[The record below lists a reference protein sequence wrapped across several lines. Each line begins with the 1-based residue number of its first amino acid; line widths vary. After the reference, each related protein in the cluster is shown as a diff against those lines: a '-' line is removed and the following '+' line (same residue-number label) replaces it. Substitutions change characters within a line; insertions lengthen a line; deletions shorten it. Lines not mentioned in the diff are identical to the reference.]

1 MRRLKTPG
9 NPGGF
14 SLKYAIL
21 WQLFSLSLSERILS
35 SHVKRITSVH
45 NPVFAWAR
53 RLVDRPES
61 GEDGSLTV
69 FLEGEKLVNEAL
81 RSGARL
87 RGLFVVEGRE
97 NDWHAHEAL
106 VHVLTPDLMKRLSGI
121 ESHAPVAAAVAMPAV
136 QPLSETLSFAKTVVI
151 LDRVQDPGNV
161 GTIIR
166 SCEALGADALILL
179 RGSCSRGNMKVLRAA
194 MGSAFRLPVHLAVDP
209 ADLLAELGRAS
220 FVPLAT
226 AMDGRPIWEKP
237 LPTKAALFFGAE
249 GTGLDSV
256 LTAGCHETI
265 RIPMQG
271 PVESLNVAASV
282 AICLYER
289 FRSASDIAQST
300 SQTRYIKET
309 S

>member
-1 MRRLKTPG
+1 M
-9 NPGGF
+9 
-14 SLKYAIL
+14 
-21 WQLFSLSLSERILS
+21 
-35 SHVKRITSVH
+35 KRITSAH

-53 RLVDRPES
+53 RLLDRPES

-69 FLEGEKLVNEAL
+69 FLEGEKLVGEAL

-97 NDWHAHEAL
+97 SAWREHEAL

-121 ESHAPVAAAVAMPAV
+121 ESQAPVAAAVALPPV
-136 QPLSETLSFAKTVVI
+136 QPLSETLSRAKTVVI

-194 MGSAFRLPVHLAVDP
+194 MGSAFRLPVYPLSDP

-226 AMDGRPIWEKP
+226 AMNGRSIWEKP
-237 LPTKAALFFGAE
+237 LPVKSALFFGAE
-249 GTGLDSV
+249 GAGLDPA

-289 FRSASDIAQST
+289 VRSASDTVQST
-300 SQTRYIKET
+300 PQTRHTKEI

>member
-1 MRRLKTPG
+1 M
-9 NPGGF
+9 F
-14 SLKYAIL
+14 SS
-21 WQLFSLSLSERILS
+21 F
-35 SHVKRITSVH
+35 VKHITSAH
-45 NPVFAWAR
+45 NPVFTWAR
-53 RLVDRPES
+53 RLVERPEA
-61 GEDGSLTV
+61 GEDGTMTV
-69 FLEGEKLVNEAL
+69 LLEGEKLVLEAL

-97 NDWHAHEAL
+97 SDWQDHEAL
-106 VHVLTPDLMKRLSGI
+106 LHILTPELMKRLSGI
-121 ESHAPVAAAVAMPAV
+121 ESQTPVAAAVALPPV
-136 QPLSETLSFAKTVVI
+136 RPLSETLSKAKTVVV

-194 MGSAFRLPVHLAVDP
+194 MGSAFRLPVHLVSDP

-220 FVPLAT
+220 FTPLAT
-226 AMDGRPIWEKP
+226 AMNGRSIWDKP
-237 LPTKAALFFGAE
+237 LPEKSALFFGAE
-249 GTGLDSV
+249 GTGLDAA
-256 LTAGCHETI
+256 LAAGCHETI

-271 PVESLNVAASV
+271 AVESLNVAASV

-289 FRSASDIAQST
+289 ARPASFTGQST
-300 SQTRYIKET
+300 SQTRHTKET